1 MNKYKTHRI
10 ALAVAAVCTM
20 ILAGCGS
27 HHSVEK
33 TKTTQGQTT
42 QKTQK
47 KQTTEKTPQKTVLP
61 SGKPFK
67 QKYHKTTSGSTW
79 GNVEYT
85 GAPWVS
91 NVSRPIE
98 ISRGLQNRHI
108 ALWQSHG
115 RYYDREKGYWKW
127 QRPLLF
133 CTTEDLYTQ
142 TIVVP
147 YLIPMLELAG
157 ANVFTPR
164 ERDWQRNEVIVDN
177 DNSSTA
183 NYQEHNG
190 AQAWHSAPY
199 MGFAQRK
206 QVFFDQENP
215 FQQGTARMVKTTKS
229 DNISTINYCPNIPK
243 AGLYAVYVSYQATD
257 DNVTDAQYVV
267 NHQGEQT
274 EFRVNQQIGGGTW
287 VYLGTFQFDAGTS
300 IENSVILTN
309 SSQHQGVIT
318 ADAVRFGGGM
328 GNISRG
334 GSVSGLPRCL
344 EGARYTAQWAGMPYS
359 IYGGY
364 KGEDDYKDDI
374 NTRSLMTN
382 WVGGGSPY
390 MPSKEGLGVPIE
402 MALAVHSD
410 AGYQKDLT
418 SLTGSLT
425 VCTTDYHDGVL
436 NGGLSRQTSKDL
448 ANLLLENARQD
459 ITNKYGKW
467 AVRALW
473 DRNYSETRMPE
484 VPSAI
489 FETLSHQNFPDMVMG
504 QDPNFKFTLARS
516 IYKTLLRFSADRHQK
531 DYVVAPL
538 APQILSTEVSENN
551 TAIIKWRETV
561 DTDEPTARPTSY
573 VIYKAVGNGSFDNGT
588 LVNSTSVRVK
598 IQPGIAYS
606 FKVAAV
612 NKGGESFPSEVLS
625 VLCQPNAQK
634 TVLVVNGFH
643 RLSAPAIIDNDTYQG
658 FDLDRDPGVSYMRTA
673 GWSGRQICFD
683 KTAAGIE
690 GPGGLGYSDTELQGQ
705 IIAGNTFDYVR
716 THTEAIRQGA
726 IYNVCSC
733 TSYAI
738 EDNTENLMKY
748 HCVDLILGLEKFTPH
763 QLVYYKTF
771 SRRMQQALSDYAK
784 SGGAMLISGSYIGT
798 DMSAES
804 EQDFL
809 DKVLHVKHAGT
820 QMLNRNTI
828 VNGLG
833 RQMEIYRTPN
843 EEHYAA
849 TAPDV
854 IQPTG
859 DGFAAMTYQE
869 DNTSAAVAYQGPGYR
884 SFTMGFPLECIVST
898 PMRNS
903 IMTGILKFLMP

>member
-1 MNKYKTHRI
+1 MKIHNTSRGT
-10 ALAVAAVCTM
+10 LVAAVACAM

-27 HHSVEK
+27 HRKVEQ
-33 TKTTQGQTT
+33 TSTQQQTT
-42 QKTQK
+42 KPTQK
-47 KQTTEKTPQKTVLP
+47 KPEQAKLP

-67 QKYHKTTSGSTW
+67 QKYFKTTSGSTW
-79 GNVEYT
+79 DNLEYN

-98 ISRGLQNRHI
+98 ITRGLHNRHI

-133 CTTEDLYTQ
+133 GTTEDLYTQ

-177 DNSSTA
+177 DGNGA
-183 NYQEHNG
+183 PYYQEHSG
-190 AQAWHSAPY
+190 LHAWQNAPY
-199 MGFAQRK
+199 LGFAKKK
-206 QVFFDQENP
+206 QIYFDQENP
-215 FQQGTARMVKTTKS
+215 FQDGTARMAKATKS

-257 DNVTDAQYVV
+257 DNVPDAQYVV
-267 NHQGEQT
+267 NHQGERT
-274 EFRVNQQIGGGTW
+274 EFRVNQQMGGGTW

-309 SSQHQGVIT
+309 SSSHQGVVT

-334 GSVSGLPRCL
+334 GSTSGLPRSL
-344 EGARYTAQWAGMPYS
+344 EGARYTAQWSGMPYS

-382 WVGGGSPY
+382 WIGGGSPY

-402 MALAVHSD
+402 MAVAIHSD
-410 AGYQKDLT
+410 AGYQKDFT
-418 SLTGSLT
+418 SLTGSLG

-436 NGGLSRQTSKDL
+436 NSGLSRQTSKEL
-448 ANLLLENARQD
+448 AGQLIENARRD
-459 ITNKYGKW
+459 IANKYGDW
-467 AVRALW
+467 VVRALW

-516 IYKTLLRFSADRHQK
+516 IYKTLLRFSANRHEK
-531 DYVVAPL
+531 DCVIAPL
-538 APQILSTEVSENN
+538 PPQILTAEIGEDN
-551 TAIIKWRETV
+551 TAEVRWRETV
-561 DTDEPTARPTSY
+561 DQSEPSARPTSY
-573 VIYKAVGNGSFDNGT
+573 ILYKAVGNGAFDNGT
-588 LVNSTSVRVK
+588 VVNGEGARLK
-598 IQPGIAYS
+598 IQPGVTYS
-606 FKVAAV
+606 FKVTAV

-625 VLCQPNAQK
+625 VLGQPNAQK
-634 TVLVVNGFH
+634 AILVVNGFH
-643 RLSAPAIIDNDTYQG
+643 RLSAPAVIDNDTYQG
-658 FDLDRDPGVSYMRTA
+658 FDFDRDPGVSYMRTA
-673 GWSGRQICFD
+673 GWSGRQRCFD
-683 KTAAGIE
+683 KSAAGIE
-690 GPGGLGYSDTELQGQ
+690 GPGGLGYSDTEWQGQ

-716 THTEAIRQGA
+716 THTEAIRTGG

-733 TSYAI
+733 SSYAI
-738 EDNTENLMKY
+738 EENREDIMKY
-748 HCVDLILGLEKFTPH
+748 HCIDLILGLEKFTSH
-763 QLVYYKTF
+763 QLVFYKTF
-771 SRRMQQALSDYAK
+771 TSKMQQELMTYTK
-784 SGGAMLISGSYIGT
+784 SGGNLLVSGSYVGSDMTT
-798 DMSAES
+798 DV

-809 DKVLHVKHAGT
+809 DKVLHVKHVGT
-820 QMLNRNTI
+820 QMLNTNSI
-828 VNGLG
+828 INGLG
-833 RQMEIYRTPN
+833 TQMDIYRTLN
-843 EEHYAA
+843 EDHYAA

-859 DGFAAMTYQE
+859 NAFAAMTYQ
-869 DNTSAAVAYQGPGYR
+869 DMTSAAVAYQGPVYH
-884 SFTMGFPLECIVST
+884 SFTMGFPFECITSASK
-898 PMRNS
+898 RNS
-903 IMTGILKFLMP
+903 IMNGILKFLMP